1 MDGEN
6 KMANPLILA
15 HKKGTKGSARGTHRE
30 KEKERTTRQKGKG
43 KVKEKH
49 APKRSAIVL
58 NRVATARNL
67 VTKAENVVNDS
78 TTKNKKPNP
87 PIPTMRNIALTFTW
101 TKPS

>member
-1 MDGEN
+1 MDGA
-6 KMANPLILA
+6 KDMATPLIQA

-30 KEKERTTRQKGKG
+30 KA
-43 KVKEKH
+43 KEKH
-49 APKRSAIVL
+49 APKRSEIVP

-67 VTKAENVVNDS
+67 VTKAENVVNGS